1 MKRILI
7 LCLAVA
13 ILTGLADAK
22 ETFYSGLKSKA
33 EVEKESGQVLG
44 TAKFADADWDKE
56 FLAVESTDVVA
67 FPVEKQFT
75 KLEGRRVELFIKMGL
90 DVKDIRGELF
100 LVRLQARHR
109 RHFSTIRWS
118 ARRRHHWY
126 EGQEYEQLA

>member
-1 MKRILI
+1 M
-7 LCLAVA
+7 AVA

-22 ETFYSGLKSKA
+22 ETFYSGLKSEA
-33 EVEKESGQVLG
+33 EVEKETGQVLG

-90 DVKDIRGELF
+90 DVGIALGVD
-100 LVRLQARHR
+100 Q
-109 RHFSTIRWS
+109 S
-118 ARRRHHWY
+118 AIESGVASKGVVAAAASFFWGTRA
-126 EGQEYEQLA
+126 EV